1 MKFDLIIVGGGLAGL
16 AAAVALRKSRLSIA
30 VIEPHATTKQPHSE
44 WDARIYAYSP
54 ASAKFLQELGIW
66 QHLDQGR
73 LCPVAEMKVYGDAR
87 STLRF
92 SAYESGLQ
100 ELAWIGESR
109 LVHDELR
116 ESVKRQHNVT
126 LFCPRSPVSACFES
140 ASVSL
145 ELDGGEVL
153 TCRLLVGAD
162 GRDSWVREQS
172 GLAAHNVPYGEMGV
186 VANFECEKEHHN
198 IAYQW
203 FREDGVLAWLPLPGR
218 MISMVWSAKDGFAQ
232 TLVQMRERELCARLE
247 EAGERLLGK
256 LSLRGAPAAFPL
268 RLMRVESVVKPRL
281 ALIGDAAHAI
291 HPLSGHGINLGFQD
305 AKVLAEL
312 LGSAAEWRDIGDHSF
327 LRQYARK
334 RAEEPFVLQYATH
347 GLNRLFAARN
357 PAAAFFRNAGLNLT
371 GRLPVLTNA
380 LVRYAVS
387 GKFS

>member
-30 VIEPHATTKQPHSE
+30 IVEPHLAAKQPYSE

-54 ASAKFLQELGIW
+54 ASAKFLQELGVW
-66 QHLDQGR
+66 QHLDRER
-73 LCPVAEMKVYGDAR
+73 LCAVAEMKVYGDEQGA
-87 STLRF
+87 LRF

-126 LFCPRSPVSACFES
+126 LFCPRIPVSARFED
-140 ASVSL
+140 ASICL
-145 ELDGGEVL
+145 ELDGGDIL
-153 TCRLLVGAD
+153 TGRLLVGAD
-162 GRDSWVREQS
+162 GRDSWVRDQS
-172 GLAAHNVPYGEMGV
+172 GLATRSVPYGEMGV
-186 VANFECEKEHHN
+186 VANFECEGDHRG

-203 FREDGVLAWLPLPGR
+203 FRGDGVLAWLPLPGR
-218 MISMVWSAKDGFAQ
+218 MMSMVWSVKDDFAQ
-232 TLVQMRERELCARLE
+232 SLLQMNEQELCSRVE
-247 EAGERLLGK
+247 RAGGRLLGK
-256 LSLRGAPAAFPL
+256 LSLRGRPAAFPL
-268 RLMRVESVVKPRL
+268 RLMRVESVVRQRV

-305 AKVLAEL
+305 AKALAEL
-312 LGSAAEWRDIGDHSF
+312 LEAAPEWRDIGDYSF
-327 LRQYARK
+327 LRRYARK
-334 RAEEPFVLQYATH
+334 RAEEPFMLQYATH

-371 GRLPVLTNA
+371 GRLPVLTNS